1 MGFKNP
7 TLFDDLQLIYTGDE
21 SLLLLAAKLGL
32 KEKKVMHRCS
42 RFHRNW
48 VSLPRPFGGQEQVK
62 NRGDV
67 VTIETRPGDR
77 VFRNDGGFVR
87 S

>member
-1 MGFKNP
+1 MKVN
-7 TLFDDLQLIYTGDE
+7 LNDYLQLLYTGAK
-21 SLLLLAAKLGL
+21 SLVAAKLGL

-48 VSLPRPFGGQEQVK
+48 VSLPGPFGGQEQVK
-62 NRGDV
+62 SRGDV